1 MHDIA
6 LGYDGTVDVLVV
18 DEPGQQVGHVAG
30 FVGGT
35 GVGLGHLGA
44 RATGVG
50 ADGQGLGRMV
60 AQGVGIEDP
69 PDVRVALEAATQ
81 AGRVPAVGED
91 VGVLVDA
98 LARGRIQ
105 LDERVAVAKPLDG
118 RGLLAHPHALV
129 GKTRRDTVKARA
141 HQGAEAGDLE
151 VAGIGTEAAQLL
163 EHVGHGA
170 VGRIPVGDVHGGEL
184 MAAGEHAREVHGA
197 QNRPVHGGEL
207 VGDARVGKGV
217 GGVLEAVDLP
227 GADLVEVGQALH
239 AVEAVGHGGDLGHVQ
254 LVSAAM
260 DSSEL
265 APFRK

>member
-1 MHDIA
+1 MRDVLDAGKARVPVPQVLERRDGVANHETLAIEVLEHAIAAEPALKALAAA
-6 LGYDGTVDVLVV
+6 LGRQSCGVHRRDVGLGDEVHDVALGHDGAIDVLVI
-18 DEPGQQVGHVAG
+18 DEPGQQVGHVTG
-30 FVGGT
+30 FISSA

-91 VGVLVDA
+91 VGILVDA

-129 GKTRRDTVKARA
+129 GKTRRDAVKARA

-170 VGRIPVGDVHGGEL
+170 VGRIPVGDVHGGR
-184 MAAGEHAREVHGA
+184 AHGC
-197 QNRPVHGGEL
+197 RRTCP
-207 VGDARVGKGV
+207 
-217 GGVLEAVDLP
+217 
-227 GADLVEVGQALH
+227 
-239 AVEAVGHGGDLGHVQ
+239 
-254 LVSAAM
+254 
-260 DSSEL
+260 
-265 APFRK
+265 